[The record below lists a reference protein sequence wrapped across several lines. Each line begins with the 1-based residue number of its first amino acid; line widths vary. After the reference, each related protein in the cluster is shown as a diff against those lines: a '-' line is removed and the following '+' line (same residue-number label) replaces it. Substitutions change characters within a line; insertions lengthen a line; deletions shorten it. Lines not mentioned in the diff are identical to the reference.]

1 MTGVSGP
8 RGATGPKAVLFG
20 STVISSKPNILN
32 GSVTITDDSTIGA
45 AVILD
50 TTTLAA
56 DADFLNALLTQIG
69 LDSNG
74 NPVNPLLRAKLKLIL
89 QDLLG

>member
-1 MTGVSGP
+1 
-8 RGATGPKAVLFG
+8 VLFG
-20 STVISSKPNILN
+20 SAFVSSKPNILN
-32 GSVTITDDSTIGA
+32 GTITITDENTIGA
-45 AVILD
+45 DVTLN

-56 DADFLNALLTQIG
+56 DADFFNAFLTQIG

-74 NPVNPLLRAKLKLIL
+74 NPVNPLLRTKLKVIL